1 MIQRHI
7 LIGLTGTN
15 GAGKGVT
22 AEFFKSRG
30 YAFVSLS
37 DAIREELRRAG
48 IPESRDA
55 LIAQGNE
62 LRRVFGPDVLARR
75 TLAGIAGPTV
85 IDSIRNPAEVAALRE
100 QPGFILLAINAPAAL
115 RFERVS
121 LRGRNESAATFED
134 FLDKEAEEKSA
145 DPAAQQ
151 IHTCVALADLTIT
164 NDGSIE
170 DLHRRLE
177 ELL

>member
-1 MIQRHI
+1 MAPRFR

-22 AEFFKSRG
+22 AEFFMSRG
-30 YAFVSLS
+30 YSFVSLS
-37 DAIREELRRAG
+37 DVIRAELLRAG

-62 LRRVFGPDVLARR
+62 LRRAFGPDVLARR
-75 TLAGIAGPTV
+75 TLAAIAGPTI

-100 QPGFILLAINAPAAL
+100 QPGFILLAIDAPAAL
-115 RFERVS
+115 RYERVAK
-121 LRGRNESAATFED
+121 RGRNECAAALED
-134 FLDKEAEEKSA
+134 FVRKEEQEKSA

-151 IHTCVALADLTIT
+151 LHTCMALADRTIT
-164 NDGSIE
+164 NDGTIE

-177 ELL
+177 EFL